1 MKLKTYLCLRA
12 SVPKFTDIYCEV
24 NFTGEKKG
32 GFVYLLFW
40 VDSILLGHT
49 DSMAKAST
57 VNSCPAGTEVRRSL
71 QGVLLNLVS

>member
-1 MKLKTYLCLRA
+1 M
-12 SVPKFTDIYCEV
+12 
-24 NFTGEKKG
+24 GEKKG

-57 VNSCPAGTEVRRSL
+57 VNSCPAGTEARRSL

>member
-1 MKLKTYLCLRA
+1 MHLFLSLQIYIVKLISWGK
-12 SVPKFTDIYCEV
+12 
-24 NFTGEKKG
+24 KKG

-57 VNSCPAGTEVRRSL
+57 VNSCPAGTEARRPL